1 MTPAKGQG
9 LTRRRFLGNAAALT
23 VGFTLAPLLRGL
35 AQTTPALPGSLQK
48 NRMLDGWLR
57 INPDGTVTAFTGKV
71 EIGQGIVTALA
82 QIVADELDVDLA
94 RIEMISGDTSRTPDE
109 GVTSGSRSI
118 EESGTALRFACA
130 EARSVLLDTAAT
142 KLGAPASSLRVE
154 DGVVLAPGG
163 ARVGYGDLTAEASLK
178 REATAKV
185 KPKPPS
191 EHRFIGKSVPRH
203 DIPAKVTG
211 GAAYVHD
218 MRLPDMLF
226 GRVVRPPSPRAR
238 LLSVDERAVK
248 KMPGVIAVA
257 RDGSFLAVAAER
269 EEQAITAAAVLRKSA
284 KWQQPATLPP
294 TGRKLFDY
302 LRRLPSQD
310 SVVSDKSDPSA
321 PPAVKTLE
329 ATFTRPFQA
338 HAAIGPSCA
347 VAQWKDGK
355 LHVWSHTQG
364 VFPLRGE
371 LAKALKIPV
380 SDITVTHREGS
391 GCYGHNGAD
400 DVALDAALCAR
411 AAGSRPVKLQ
421 WMRDDEFRWEP
432 YGSAMTI
439 SLSAGLDAQGR
450 IVEFHDEVWSHS
462 HSTRPGESDGTNL
475 LAAWYLKEPQRAGTP
490 RNIPQPA
497 GGGDRN
503 AIPLYTFPRQ
513 RVVNHFLPEMPVRVS
528 ALRTLGAYANVFALE
543 SFMDEL
549 ATAAN
554 ADPVE
559 FRLRHLTDPRAKA
572 VIEAVASKAGWR
584 AKETGDG
591 RRGRGIGFAKYKNL
605 AAYVAVIAEVEVDRA
620 TGAIKVPRAFGAADA
635 GLIVNP
641 DGLANQIEGGII
653 QSTSWTLREAI
664 SYDSTRV
671 LTRSWADYPILRMTE
686 VPAVD
691 VTLIN
696 RPEERSV
703 GAGESSQGPA
713 VAAIANAVANAI
725 GRRIRDLPLTPDRV
739 KSAPT

>member
-1 MTPAKGQG
+1 MSAGKSQG
-9 LTRRRFLGNAAALT
+9 LTRRRFLEQAAALT
-23 VGFTLAPLLRGL
+23 VGFTLAPLARGF
-35 AQTTPALPGSLQK
+35 AQNSSSLPGSLQK

-57 INPDGTVTAFTGKV
+57 INSDGTVTAFTGKV

-82 QIVADELDVDLA
+82 QIVADELDIDLA
-94 RIEMISGDTSRTPDE
+94 RIDMVSGDTSRTPDE

-118 EESGTALRFACA
+118 EESGAALRFACA
-130 EARSVLLDTAAT
+130 EARGILLETAAA
-142 KLGAPASSLRVE
+142 KLGAPASSLRIE
-154 DGVVLAPGG
+154 DGVVLAPAGG
-163 ARVGYGDLTAEASLK
+163 RATYWELTSEAMLK
-178 REATAKV
+178 REATAKAT
-185 KPKPPS
+185 PKPVS
-191 EHRFIGKSVPRH
+191 QHRFIGKSVPRR

-218 MRLPDMLF
+218 MRLPGMLF

-238 LLSVDERAVK
+238 LVSVDQRPAK
-248 KMPGVIAVA
+248 SMPGVVAVV

-269 EEQAITAAAVLRKSA
+269 EEQAIAAARALRKSA
-284 KWQQPATLPP
+284 KWQETASLPP
-294 TGRKLFDY
+294 SGRKLFEH
-302 LRRLPSQD
+302 LRRQPTKD
-310 SVVSDKSDPSA
+310 SVVSEKNDA
-321 PPAVKTLE
+321 AAPAVKTLE

-347 VAQWKDGK
+347 VAQWQNDK

-371 LAKALKIPV
+371 LAKALKMPAADV
-380 SDITVTHREGS
+380 TVTHREGS

-411 AAGSRPVKLQ
+411 ATGGRPVKLQ
-421 WMRDDEFRWEP
+421 WMREDEFRWEP
-432 YGSAMTI
+432 YGSAMSI
-439 SLSAGLDAQGR
+439 SLRAGLDAQGKV
-450 IVEFHDEVWSHS
+450 VEFQNELWSHT

-475 LAAWYLKEPQRAGTP
+475 LAAWYLKDAQRPGTA

-503 AIPLYTFPRQ
+503 AIPLYVFPRQ
-513 RVVNHFLPEMPVRVS
+513 RVINHLLPEMPVRVS
-528 ALRTLGAYANVFALE
+528 ALRTLGAYANVFAIE

-549 ATAAN
+549 AGAAG

-559 FRLRHLTDPRAKA
+559 FRLRHLSDPRAKA
-572 VIEAVASKAGWR
+572 VIEAVAAKAGWR
-584 AKETGDG
+584 PKQPGDG

-605 AAYVAVIAEVEVDRA
+605 AAYVAVVADVEVDRA
-620 TGAIKVPRAFGAADA
+620 TGAITVPRAFAVADA
-635 GLIVNP
+635 GLVISP
-641 DGLANQIEGGII
+641 DGLINQIEGGVI

-686 VPAVD
+686 VPSVD
-691 VTLIN
+691 VSLIN
-696 RPEERSV
+696 RPEERPV
-703 GAGESSQGPA
+703 GAGESSQGPT
-713 VAAIANAVANAI
+713 VAAIANAVANAT
-725 GRRIRDLPLTPDRV
+725 GRRMRDLPLTPERV
-739 KSAPT
+739 KAAQT

>member
-1 MTPAKGQG
+1 MSAGNSQG
-9 LTRRRFLGNAAALT
+9 ITRRRFLEQAAALT
-23 VGFTLAPLLRGL
+23 VGFTLAPLARGL
-35 AQTTPALPGSLQK
+35 AQAPSPLPGSLQK

-57 INPDGTVTAFTGKV
+57 INPNGTVTAFTGKV

-82 QIVADELDVDLA
+82 QIAGDELDVDLA

-118 EESGTALRFACA
+118 EESGSALRFACA
-130 EARSVLLDTAAT
+130 EARALLLEAAAA
-142 KLGAPASSLRVE
+142 KLGEPASSLRVE

-163 ARVGYGDLTAEASLK
+163 GRATYWELTTEAMLK
-178 REATAKV
+178 REATAKA

-191 EHRFIGKSVPRH
+191 QHRLIGKSVPRR

-218 MRLPDMLF
+218 MRLPGMVF

-238 LLSVDERAVK
+238 LISVDEKAARAL
-248 KMPGVIAVA
+248 PGVVAVV

-269 EEQAITAAAVLRKSA
+269 EEQAIAAMRALRVRA
-284 KWQQPATLPP
+284 KWQETASLPP
-294 TGRKLFDY
+294 SGRKLFDH
-302 LRRLPSQD
+302 LRRQPAQD
-310 SVVSDKSDPSA
+310 SVVSEKNDAA
-321 PPAVKTLE
+321 PAAVKTLQ

-347 VAQWKDGK
+347 VAQWQNGK

-371 LAKALKIPV
+371 LAKALKMAAA
-380 SDITVTHREGS
+380 DITVTHREGS

-411 AAGSRPVKLQ
+411 ATRGRPVKLQ

-432 YGSAMTI
+432 YGSAMLI
-439 SLSAGLDAQGR
+439 DLRAGLDAQGN
-450 IVEFHDEVWSHS
+450 VVDFHNELWSHT

-475 LAAWYLKEPQRAGTP
+475 LAAWYLKDPQRPGSA

-503 AIPLYTFPRQ
+503 AIPLYVFPRQ
-513 RVVNHFLPEMPVRVS
+513 RVINHFLPEMPVRVS
-528 ALRTLGAYANVFALE
+528 ALRTLGAYANVFAIE

-549 ATAAN
+549 AAA
-554 ADPVE
+554 AGLDPIE
-559 FRLRHLTDPRAKA
+559 FGIRHLSDPRANA
-572 VIEAVASKAGWR
+572 VIQAVASKAGWR
-584 AKETGDG
+584 PKQSGDG
-591 RRGRGIGFAKYKNL
+591 RHGRGIGFAKYKNL
-605 AAYVAVIAEVEVDRA
+605 AAYVAVVAEVEVDRA
-620 TGAIKVPRAFGAADA
+620 TGVVKVPRAFAAADA

-641 DGLANQIEGGII
+641 DGLINQIEGGVI

-664 SYDSTRV
+664 SYDGTQV
-671 LTRSWADYPILRMTE
+671 LTQSWADYPILHMTE
-686 VPAVD
+686 VPSVD
-691 VTLIN
+691 VSLID

-703 GAGESSQGPA
+703 GAGESAQGPT
-713 VAAIANAVANAI
+713 VAAIANAVANAT
-725 GRRIRDLPLTPDRV
+725 GRRIRDLPFTAERV
-739 KSAPT
+739 KAAQT